1 MFDCEPQPEPTT
13 APAAEP
19 QPESEPAEYHGPR
32 KRDGTADRRFT
43 EWRIFCETQAEQRE
57 PQPEPEPEL
66 ELELEPEL
74 QLELDWVE
82 YDGIRFQVIDLGA
95 TAIYFRDGRFFRN
108 SEADFRELVE
118 IETDEL

>member
-1 MFDCEPQPEPTT
+1 MNVYT
-13 APAAEP
+13 
-19 QPESEPAEYHGPR
+19 
-32 KRDGTADRRFT
+32 
-43 EWRIFCETQAEQRE
+43 RE
-57 PQPEPEPEL
+57 AGRVPVSLLLSLFLSLDLGLLLEPEPEPEP
-66 ELELEPEL
+66 EFEPEPAEPTAEL
-74 QLELDWVE
+74 PAAEFEPELDWVE